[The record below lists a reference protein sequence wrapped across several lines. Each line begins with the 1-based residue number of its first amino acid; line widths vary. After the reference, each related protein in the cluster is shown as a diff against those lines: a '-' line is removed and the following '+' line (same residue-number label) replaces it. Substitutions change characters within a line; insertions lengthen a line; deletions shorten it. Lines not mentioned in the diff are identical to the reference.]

1 MTNTQQVR
9 LWLSNEECMY
19 REALR
24 RVNRHANLYDA
35 ATDLQH
41 WVEGE
46 CLMACRS
53 GTLASDLLQSALQD
67 VHWDQVAESFLPEEP
82 DDPIDQESEV
92 VSNLVRKLTDDGCL
106 LEVAQEGEVPEDP
119 MSDIHS
125 VVLAQLMHCDT
136 DYLYV
141 YDGDKQP
148 LGFIR
153 LIYGQ
158 SEESPM
164 EVISDYTASDYI
176 NGVIRHIDN

>member
-1 MTNTQQVR
+1 
-9 LWLSNEECMY
+9 MY

-82 DDPIDQESEV
+82 ENPIGQESEV

-125 VVLAQLMHCDT
+125 VVLAQMAHCDT